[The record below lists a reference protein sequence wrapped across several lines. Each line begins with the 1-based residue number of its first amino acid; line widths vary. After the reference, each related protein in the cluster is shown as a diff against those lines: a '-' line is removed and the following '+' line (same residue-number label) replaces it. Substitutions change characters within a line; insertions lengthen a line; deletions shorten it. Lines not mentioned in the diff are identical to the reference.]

1 MQGLGPV
8 LIFCSED
15 DNLAPS
21 HVICGFARRLI
32 ELGTDVKL
40 MKWSDSQHVGMFLSH
55 LHCCR

>member
-32 ELGTDVKL
+32 ELGADVKL
-40 MKWSDSQHVGMFLSH
+40 MKWSDSQHVGMF
-55 LHCCR
+55 